1 MTTIET
7 FQERCIGAGNCAEV
21 APKYFDLDDAGLVV
35 PLHTEVD
42 AGDDD
47 LAQPETYQLLLG
59 YLDNDLLAIR
69 GLAYWHLK
77 RLVPAGE
84 KIGYD
89 PLASKDKR
97 DAAIA
102 EWKKLVPPGTVPKRD

>member
-47 LAQPETYQLLLG
+47 LAQRAADICPA
-59 YLDNDLLAIR
+59 LAIELHH
-69 GLAYWHLK
+69 G
-77 RLVPAGE
+77 
-84 KIGYD
+84 
-89 PLASKDKR
+89 
-97 DAAIA
+97 
-102 EWKKLVPPGTVPKRD
+102 